1 MIPIVARPRSTDFLP
16 RLHAAALRVFARQGL
31 KHARMSDIA
40 KEMGVAH
47 GSLYNYV
54 ESKEALFYWLVDC
67 GLVPPQAHAPE
78 RLPIRTKSA
87 KALLAR
93 LREQIAQIFT
103 LPHLEA
109 ALQQPSRDVRAE
121 LSAIIIELYE
131 RTFASRLQAAALERS
146 AVDVPELFALFFM
159 SVRRTLLAQL
169 TRYIAA
175 RAQAGQF
182 APAADPA
189 TAARFVLETI
199 TFFARHR
206 FNDPDLPPGDE
217 DAVRR
222 TIVDLLVRSLVDSTP
237 RRRQRHLSHV
247 PQVRH

>member
-1 MIPIVARPRSTDFLP
+1 MARPRSTDFLP

-31 KHARMSDIA
+31 KHTRMSDIA

-47 GSLYNYV
+47 GSVYNYV

-67 GLVPPQAHAPE
+67 GLEPPQARAPDSF
-78 RLPIRTKSA
+78 PIRTKPGA
-87 KALLAR
+87 ELLAR
-93 LREQIAQIFT
+93 LREQIGRIFA

-109 ALQQPSRDVRAE
+109 ALQQPSDDVRGE
-121 LSAIIIELYE
+121 LSAIIVELYE
-131 RTFASRLQAAALERS
+131 RTFASRFQAAALERS
-146 AVDVPELFALFFM
+146 AVDIPELFALFFM
-159 SVRRTLLAQL
+159 SVRRALLAQL

-182 APAADPA
+182 AKVEEPA

-206 FNDPDLPPGDE
+206 FNDPDLPPGDD

-222 TIVDLLVRSLVDSTP
+222 TIVALLVRSLVDSTP
-237 RRRQRHLSHV
+237 GPRNRRFSRAQ
-247 PQVRH
+247 P

>member
-1 MIPIVARPRSTDFLP
+1 
-16 RLHAAALRVFARQGL
+16 
-31 KHARMSDIA
+31 MSDIA
-40 KEMGVAH
+40 NEMGVAH

-54 ESKEALFYWLVDC
+54 ESKEALFYWLVDR
-67 GLVPPQAHAPE
+67 GLDQPEAQAPE
-78 RLPIRTKSA
+78 SLPIRA
-87 KALLAR
+87 KPAEELGLR
-93 LREQIAQIFT
+93 LREQIGQIFA

-109 ALQQPSRDVRAE
+109 ALRQPSDDVRGE
-121 LSAIIIELYE
+121 LSAIILELYE

-146 AVDVPELFALFFM
+146 AVDIPELFALFFM

-175 RAQAGQF
+175 RAQTGQF
-182 APAADPA
+182 AKVADPA

-222 TIVDLLVRSLVDSTP
+222 TIVELLVRSLVDSTP
-237 RRRQRHLSHV
+237 RPRLQAGRLVRPRALATHGGERRCRLRRRGRSGV
-247 PQVRH
+247 